1 MTILMISMC
10 ALGVSV
16 GLMLVVLGLRGV
28 EGRPE
33 TEPTSTTGSLL
44 AQLGNIEQ
52 VRLRIFVAAVGSVGM
67 AFLAPWPVAIVLA
80 GAGGFALPTLL
91 GSQKRRHAAVARTE
105 AVATWAE
112 QLRDTIGS
120 SAGLQEAITVT
131 ARVAPKELRTEI
143 QAVSLG
149 MRRTPLPV
157 LLRRFAHDVDDPAAD
172 QVAVALIMAS
182 ERRGQNLT
190 GLLSDV
196 AEAARQEATMRM
208 RTETSRAQTYSD
220 AKAVTGIV
228 LGVFALLLVVNRGY
242 LSPFDSLVGQLV
254 MACVGAMW
262 VSAVYGLAKLSIV
275 RRGPRILTL
284 AVENQPAPEMV

>member
-1 MTILMISMC
+1 MTILMVAMC
-10 ALGVSV
+10 GLGVAG
-16 GLMLVVLGLRGV
+16 GLMLMILGLRGI
-28 EGRPE
+28 EPP
-33 TEPTSTTGSLL
+33 TESAESGGLSITVRITE
-44 AQLGNIEQ
+44 IEQ
-52 VRLRIFVAAVGSVGM
+52 VRLRFILAVVGAVGMGL
-67 AFLAPWPVAIVLA
+67 LAPWPVAIVLA
-80 GAGGFALPTLL
+80 GAGGFATPTLL
-91 GSQKRRHAAVARTE
+91 GSQKRRHAAVAKTE

-131 ARVAPKELRTEI
+131 ARVAPKEIRTEV
-143 QAVSLG
+143 QALSLG
-149 MRRTPLPV
+149 MRRTPLST

-254 MACVGAMW
+254 MAVVGAMW
-262 VSAVYGLAKLSIV
+262 VTAVYGLAKLSVV
-275 RRGPRILTL
+275 RRGPRILLLTETEL
-284 AVENQPAPEMV
+284 EMT

>member
-1 MTILMISMC
+1 MVALC
-10 ALGVSV
+10 GLGVAG
-16 GLMLVVLGLRGV
+16 GLMLMILGFGGIDPSTESV
-28 EGRPE
+28 EAGGLSMKARI
-33 TEPTSTTGSLL
+33 T
-44 AQLGNIEQ
+44 AIEQ
-52 VRLRIFVAAVGSVGM
+52 VRLRIILAVVGAIGM
-67 AFLAPWPVAIVLA
+67 GMLAPWPVAIVLTA
-80 GAGGFALPTLL
+80 AGGFSLPTLL
-91 GSQKRRHAAVARTE
+91 GSQKRRHAAVAKTE
-105 AVATWAE
+105 SVATWAE

-131 ARVAPKELRTEI
+131 ARVAPKEIRTQV
-143 QAVSLG
+143 QALSLG
-149 MRRTPLPV
+149 MRRTPLST
-157 LLRRFAHDVDDPAAD
+157 LLRRFAYDVDDPAAD

-196 AEAARQEATMRM
+196 ADAARQEATMRM

-254 MACVGAMW
+254 MAVVGAMW
-262 VSAVYGLAKLSIV
+262 VSAVYGLAKLSVV
-275 RRGPRILTL
+275 RRGPRILSLSETGL
-284 AVENQPAPEMV
+284 ETI

>member
-1 MTILMISMC
+1 MTLVMVTVC
-10 ALGVSV
+10 GLGVAG
-16 GLMLVVLGLRGV
+16 GLMLMILGFRGI
-28 EGRPE
+28 
-33 TEPTSTTGSLL
+33 EPTTDSAPTASVSIGHRF
-44 AQLGNIEQ
+44 GEIEQ
-52 VRLRIFVAAVGSVGM
+52 VRLRIMLAVVGAIGM
-67 AFLAPWPVAIVLA
+67 GTLAPWPVAIVLTS
-80 GAGGFALPTLL
+80 AGGFSLPTLL
-91 GSQKRRHAAVARTE
+91 GSQKRRHAAVAKTE

-131 ARVAPKELRTEI
+131 ARVAPKEIRTQV
-143 QAVSLG
+143 QALSLG
-149 MRRTPLPV
+149 MRRTPLST
-157 LLRRFAHDVDDPAAD
+157 LLRRFAYDVDDPAAD

-242 LSPFDSLVGQLV
+242 LAPFDSLVGQLV
-254 MACVGAMW
+254 MAVVGAMW
-262 VSAVYGLAKLSIV
+262 VSAVYGLAKLSVV
-275 RRGPRILTL
+275 RRGPRILSLSEAELETI
-284 AVENQPAPEMV
+284 